1 VAVLSHE
8 LEVGG
13 GTTHGQV
20 MAKRWFKTKPWRLL
34 ERGEPVQGDCS
45 VELVESDEGM
55 SIAITEF
62 LGRGTTLTRTE
73 AVLVEQDWDLLVAAI
88 DRWRRRDPSELLRL
102 LISVEM
108 ERAAEAVQRAG
119 DTSAARLQEL
129 ARHLIA
135 RSEARR

>member
-1 VAVLSHE
+1 MV
-8 LEVGG
+8 
-13 GTTHGQV
+13 
-20 MAKRWFKTKPWRLL
+20 P
-34 ERGEPVQGDCS
+34 GDCS

-73 AVLVEQDWDLLVAAI
+73 AVLVEEDWDLLVAAI

-119 DTSAARLQEL
+119 DTSAARLQTL
-129 ARHLIA
+129 AHHLIA
-135 RSEARR
+135 RSKARR